1 MKPNEFFGGR
11 AMSERGVGYLK
22 IRATST
28 GGALPVE
35 GAVVRINE
43 YTPQGNGNVLYSLR
57 TNEGGLTETVSLG
70 APPAAESMMP
80 GAARPYS
87 IYNVTVTKD
96 GYYPVESVAVPIF
109 ERIVAVQPINMIPIT
124 EEESIAGAEDGVM
137 IYETPDTESLQP
149 GGLTREDIGS
159 ENGGVSGR
167 ASAGGM
173 R

>member
-1 MKPNEFFGGR
+1 
-11 AMSERGVGYLK
+11 MSERGVGYLK
-22 IRATST
+22 IRATSA
-28 GGALPVE
+28 GGSLPVE

-43 YTPQGNGNVLYSLR
+43 YTPEGDGEILYSIR
-57 TNEGGLTETVSLG
+57 TNEGGLTETVALG
-70 APPAAESMMP
+70 APPAIESMMP

-87 IYNVTVTKD
+87 IYNVTATKD

-124 EEESIAGAEDGVM
+124 EEESIAGAEEGIM

-149 GGLTREDIGS
+149 GGLTREDIGN

-167 ASAGGM
+167 ADMGGT

>member
-1 MKPNEFFGGR
+1 
-11 AMSERGVGYLK
+11 MSERGVGYLK

-80 GAARPYS
+80 GAARPY
-87 IYNVTVTKD
+87 
-96 GYYPVESVAVPIF
+96 
-109 ERIVAVQPINMIPIT
+109 
-124 EEESIAGAEDGVM
+124 
-137 IYETPDTESLQP
+137 
-149 GGLTREDIGS
+149 
-159 ENGGVSGR
+159 
-167 ASAGGM
+167 
-173 R
+173 